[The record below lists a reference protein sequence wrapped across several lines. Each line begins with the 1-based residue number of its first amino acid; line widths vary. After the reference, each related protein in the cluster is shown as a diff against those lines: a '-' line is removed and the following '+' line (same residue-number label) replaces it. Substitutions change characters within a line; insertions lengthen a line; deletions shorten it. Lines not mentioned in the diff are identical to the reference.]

1 MLVPY
6 FLLSGSAI
14 CLAIMAMLRKYYQEN
29 VGSDLTAT
37 LWFST
42 LSSFAAFLIGL
53 IFSGGFGF
61 DYVIMLC
68 ALAYAFMCTT
78 TSMLCLIGAKY
89 GSVSGTILCAS
100 MGTLILPSLFSGVF
114 DSESTLSALQI
125 VGFLFAILA
134 MLTGFAGQHRSGK
147 EAGKE
152 GKKLRWIQVAV
163 FFTNGMAL
171 VIFKAL
177 SLFRPG
183 FHQGAFVT
191 EYMLLAAIASFLLLV
206 LFSKHNKKGEKNTAQ
221 DKFLSRQAILA
232 ALAYAAV
239 FSLRIIWRS
248 IAHRAS
254 PWRFKPRFLSVSR
267 LFALPCWSGLCT
279 NRNLAIKTIFRWCL
293 HLRVVYVLRC
303 RCWRKEK

>member
-1 MLVPY
+1 
-6 FLLSGSAI
+6 
-14 CLAIMAMLRKYYQEN
+14 MAMLRKYYQEN

-163 FFTNGMAL
+163 FLTNGMAL

-191 EYMLLAAIASFLLLV
+191 EYMLLAAIASFLLLILV
-206 LFSKHNKKGEKNTAQ
+206 SKHNKKGEKNTAQ

-239 FSLRIIWRS
+239 FFTADYLALNCTSRIPLAIQ
-248 IAHRAS
+248 A
-254 PWRFKPRFLSVSR
+254 PLSFCLPIICTAV
-267 LFALPCWSGLCT
+267 LEWLVYKQKFGYKDYLQMVFALACSVCFAL
-279 NRNLAIKTIFRWCL
+279 
-293 HLRVVYVLRC
+293 
-303 RCWRKEK
+303 